1 MINTRLKKSIDMN
14 NGSVLFKLN
23 ADNINYNIFFQIY

>member
-1 MINTRLKKSIDMN
+1 MKNTHLKKSIDMN

-23 ADNINYNIFFQIY
+23 ADNIHHNIFFQIY